1 MTWKVFAASAMGK
14 DHIATGL
21 PCQDGFAFKVV
32 GNILIGA
39 VCDGAGS
46 ASHSEIGAMACSK
59 SVVESIEKVL
69 GDSATGSFE
78 KACSRE
84 TLEASVET
92 ARTLL
97 QTLADEQGFQFRDLS
112 CTLVGC
118 IASSEGGCLFH
129 IGDGFGAAE
138 FEGKPTVLTLP
149 ENGEYANETYFV
161 TATDWQVRLRI
172 TPLPAAQSGCVAL
185 MSDGAAPF
193 VVNRERTGLS
203 APFINPVTKYLSD
216 KSSEEGNQGL
226 YDTLADE
233 RTYAIT
239 GDDKTLLI
247 ALLQ

>member
-1 MTWKVFAASAMGK
+1 MNWKVFSASAIGK
-14 DHIATGL
+14 DHISTGL
-21 PCQDGFAFKVV
+21 PCQDDFAFRILGDV
-32 GNILIGA
+32 LIGV

-46 ASHSEIGAMACSK
+46 AAHSEIGAKACSE
-59 SVVESIEKVL
+59 SVVESIATVL
-69 GDSATGSFE
+69 GDATTENIE
-78 KACSRE
+78 KACSRNY
-84 TLEASVET
+84 LEFTVDA
-92 ARTLL
+92 ARNLL
-97 QTLADEQGFQFRDLS
+97 QSLAAGQGYQFHDLS

-118 IASSEGGCLFH
+118 IASPRGGCFFH

-138 FEGKPTVLTLP
+138 FDGETPVVSLP

-161 TATDWQVRLRI
+161 TASDWQARLRI
-172 TPLPAAQSGCVAL
+172 TPLMPVQTGRLAL

-203 APFINPVTKYLSD
+203 VPFINPVTKYLSD
-216 KSSEEGNQGL
+216 KSQTEGNQAL
-226 YDTLADE
+226 LDTLADE